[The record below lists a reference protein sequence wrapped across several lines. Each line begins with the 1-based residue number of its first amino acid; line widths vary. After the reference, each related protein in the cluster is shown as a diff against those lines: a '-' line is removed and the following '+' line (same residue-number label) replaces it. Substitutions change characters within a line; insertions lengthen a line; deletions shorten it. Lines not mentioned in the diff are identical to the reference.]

1 MLRQETLPRIGRK
14 YRVDATPTSTNRDLV
29 DLGFSLYSRMLFTS
43 PLNRHSHRRWLRC
56 YITARLCWSC
66 NSCWRTVF
74 VAKQAPETRMDPT
87 AQGRRRTKRTK
98 AMRGSRG
105 FTMGR
110 ALPMSRQKTILE
122 TRILL
127 DLDYNLLSTL
137 ETEMR

>member
-1 MLRQETLPRIGRK
+1 M
-14 YRVDATPTSTNRDLV
+14 
-29 DLGFSLYSRMLFTS
+29 DLGFSLDSRVLFTS
-43 PLNRHSHRRWLRC
+43 PLNRQYRHSHRRWLPW

-87 AQGRRRTKRTK
+87 AQGRRWTKRTK

-105 FTMGR
+105 FTMGKSPR
-110 ALPMSRQKTILE
+110 RVPTKTIQDRE

-127 DLDYNLLSTL
+127 DLDYQSLYVENIFQNSLKISPDSL
-137 ETEMR
+137 